1 MADRKSVFISY
12 SSKDRAFVDRIVRKL
27 EEMGIY
33 CWQAPEHIPAGS
45 SYAKEIPKAI
55 RECEVFLLF
64 LSERSQDSIWVEKE
78 TDSAISER
86 KNIIPFQIDDA
97 PLNET
102 FRFYLNNVQMIYYA
116 QNPEMAMRE
125 LEEELKY
132 LAQPMET
139 SDGTEANDT
148 EATGHVQKQPTAEA
162 VTGQSHMSFARQPRN
177 TNALRI
183 NRIPLTCRNCGS
195 KNLSNVSMGI
205 YRCDDCGTENYDDY
219 QTVRNY
225 LDKVGMAPAL
235 VIEKETGVP
244 RRVINYFFKQEY
256 LEIPKSST
264 IRVPCERCGAP
275 IRTGTLCDACKSVAL
290 GTAKREGCMAFEA
303 LRRTEIKHM
312 RKRGS
317 AYWRS

>member
-12 SSKDRAFVDRIVRKL
+12 SSKDRAFVNRIVHTL

-33 CWQAPEHIPAGS
+33 CWQAPGHIPAGS

-64 LSERSQDSIWVEKE
+64 LSANSQASIWVEKE

-86 KNIIPFQIDDA
+86 KNIIPFQLDEA

-116 QNPEMAMRE
+116 QNPEMAVQE
-125 LEEELKY
+125 LEEELKH
-132 LAQPMET
+132 LAQPEQFGNYEEPILKVDCAET
-139 SDGTEANDT
+139 AEQD
-148 EATGHVQKQPTAEA
+148 AEA
-162 VTGQSHMSFARQPRN
+162 VPQMEDKEARSHMSFARQPRN
-177 TNALRI
+177 SNALRI
-183 NRIPLTCRNCGS
+183 NRIPLTCRMCGS

-205 YRCDDCGTENYDDY
+205 YRCDDCGTDNYDDY

-244 RRVINYFFKQEY
+244 RRVINHFFRQEY

-275 IRTGTLCDACKSVAL
+275 IRTGTLCDACKKL
-290 GTAKREGCMAFEA
+290 GKEVKKDVWHS
-303 LRRTEIKHM
+303 RR
-312 RKRGS
+312 
-317 AYWRS
+317 

>member
-1 MADRKSVFISY
+1 MTDRKSVFISY
-12 SSKDRAFVDRIVRKL
+12 SSKDRAFVDRIVHKL

-64 LSERSQDSIWVEKE
+64 LSERSQGSIWVEKE

-132 LAQPMET
+132 LAQPMGT
-139 SDGTEANDT
+139 SAGTDADGRVQGQRKSEAM
-148 EATGHVQKQPTAEA
+148 
-162 VTGQSHMSFARQPRN
+162 TGQSQKETTTEVADPTENQPDKRSHMSFARQPRN

-195 KNLSNVSMGI
+195 KNLTNVSMGI

-275 IRTGTLCDACKSVAL
+275 IRTGTLCDACKSVAR
-290 GTAKREGCMAFEA
+290 GTAKKG
-303 LRRTEIKHM
+303 KDVWHS
-312 RKRGS
+312 KR
-317 AYWRS
+317 

>member
-1 MADRKSVFISY
+1 M
-12 SSKDRAFVDRIVRKL
+12 
-27 EEMGIY
+27 
-33 CWQAPEHIPAGS
+33 
-45 SYAKEIPKAI
+45 
-55 RECEVFLLF
+55 
-64 LSERSQDSIWVEKE
+64 
-78 TDSAISER
+78 
-86 KNIIPFQIDDA
+86 
-97 PLNET
+97 
-102 FRFYLNNVQMIYYA
+102 
-116 QNPEMAMRE
+116 
-125 LEEELKY
+125 
-132 LAQPMET
+132 
-139 SDGTEANDT
+139 
-148 EATGHVQKQPTAEA
+148 QKQPTAEA

-290 GTAKREGCMAFEA
+290 GTAKKGKDAWHS
-303 LRRTEIKHM
+303 KH
-312 RKRGS
+312 
-317 AYWRS
+317 

>member
-1 MADRKSVFISY
+1 MTDRKSVFISY
-12 SSKDRAFVDRIVRKL
+12 SSKDRAFVNRIVHKL

-64 LSERSQDSIWVEKE
+64 LSEQSQGSIWVEKE

-86 KNIIPFQIDDA
+86 KNIIPFQIDA
-97 PLNET
+97 SPLNET

-132 LAQPMET
+132 LAQSMGT
-139 SDGTEANDT
+139 SAGADADRHLQEQRESEAW
-148 EATGHVQKQPTAEA
+148 TGQLQKKTTAEDA
-162 VTGQSHMSFARQPRN
+162 DSAESRPDKRSHMSFTRQLRN

-183 NRIPLTCRNCGS
+183 NRIPLTCRNCGG
-195 KNLSNVSMGI
+195 KNLTNVSMGI
-205 YRCDDCGTENYDDY
+205 YRCDDCDTDNYDDY

-225 LDKVGMAPAL
+225 LDRVGMAPAL

-290 GTAKREGCMAFEA
+290 GTAKKERDAWHSKYKDG
-303 LRRTEIKHM
+303 
-312 RKRGS
+312 
-317 AYWRS
+317 

>member
-12 SSKDRAFVDRIVRKL
+12 SSKDRAFVNRIVHKL

-132 LAQPMET
+132 LAQPMEA
-139 SDGTEANDT
+139 SDGTDVDGHLQEQQGSEALNGQSQKKTTT
-148 EATGHVQKQPTAEA
+148 EIADPMEDRPDKR
-162 VTGQSHMSFARQPRN
+162 SHMSFARQPRN

-183 NRIPLTCRNCGS
+183 NRIPLTCRNCGG
-195 KNLSNVSMGI
+195 KNLTNVSMGI

-275 IRTGTLCDACKSVAL
+275 IRTGTLCDACKSVVR
-290 GTAKREGCMAFEA
+290 GTAKKGKDAW
-303 LRRTEIKHM
+303 HS
-312 RKRGS
+312 KR
-317 AYWRS
+317 